1 MPRISSNAFVAVD
14 VETANTDPSSICSIG
29 IVDFHN
35 GIVKSEYSTLV
46 NPEDVFSAQHVDIH
60 GIDEAAVRDA
70 PTWGRMS
77 SRICGL
83 LSGRVIVSHT
93 PFDRVALT
101 QTSARWQ
108 VVLPTCTWLDSA
120 VLARRAWPELARS
133 GYGLH
138 EVCEF
143 LSYDLKHHDALADA
157 RAAGKVLLAAMEA
170 LGISTRRLFDA
181 LTVVGRPLTTVAD
194 CASGASTTVKRDGVS
209 DGPLAG
215 EVVVFAGALSFV
227 HSLAADLAAA
237 AGCSVADTV
246 SGKTTLLVAG
256 EPDVRRLARHGK
268 SAKHRKAERLIAE
281 GVPIQILSEM
291 DFMELL
297 GFL

>member
-1 MPRISSNAFVAVD
+1 MSRISSNAFVAVD
-14 VETANTDPSSICSIG
+14 VETANTNPSSICSIG

-181 LTVVGRPLTTVAD
+181 LRTLAETSWLSPCVGGSFAARRGPGSDAPRSAGPEYAPCRNRRVPLGIDELDNFISITVLYRGW
-194 CASGASTTVKRDGVS
+194 
-209 DGPLAG
+209 
-215 EVVVFAGALSFV
+215 E
-227 HSLAADLAAA
+227 
-237 AGCSVADTV
+237 
-246 SGKTTLLVAG
+246 TL
-256 EPDVRRLARHGK
+256 DY
-268 SAKHRKAERLIAE
+268 SC
-281 GVPIQILSEM
+281 
-291 DFMELL
+291 
-297 GFL
+297 

>member
-1 MPRISSNAFVAVD
+1 MSRISLNAFVAVD
-14 VETANTDPSSICSIG
+14 VETANTNPSSICSIG

-46 NPEDVFSAQHVDIH
+46 NPEDVFSAQHVGIH

-93 PFDRVALT
+93 AFDRVALT

-143 LSYDLKHHDALADA
+143 LSYDLKHHDCIGGTPGRLA
-157 RAAGKVLLAAMEA
+157 RFLLAAMEA
-170 LGISTRRLFDA
+170 LGHQHPSAIRCSYRGWETLG
-181 LTVVGRPLTTVAD
+181 LQLLIVHP
-194 CASGASTTVKRDGVS
+194 GASTDSQARRCFRR
-209 DGPLAG
+209 PL
-215 EVVVFAGALSFV
+215 SW
-227 HSLAADLAAA
+227 
-237 AGCSVADTV
+237 
-246 SGKTTLLVAG
+246 
-256 EPDVRRLARHGK
+256 
-268 SAKHRKAERLIAE
+268 
-281 GVPIQILSEM
+281 
-291 DFMELL
+291 
-297 GFL
+297 